1 MRTKLVILDWAGTS
15 VDYGCFAPV
24 NAFDRAFRACGIEP
38 TVDEIREPMGMLK
51 LDHIKTML
59 KMPRLH
65 ELWIKEH
72 GTEPDD
78 AAAEEIYRI
87 FEEAL
92 MLSLADYAK
101 PKPGTLET
109 VEKLRA
115 MGISIGS
122 TTGYTDAMMDVVAR
136 RAAEQGYEPD
146 ALFTPDAV
154 GGLGRPYPYMIYANM
169 RKFEIASVSEVIK
182 VGDTV
187 SDIKEGLNAGVRS
200 LGVLEGSSVLGL
212 TEDEYDALAESEKKL
227 LLDEARQKLLKA
239 GATDVLL
246 NLSELP
252 AWIEAHG

>member
-51 LDHIKTML
+51 LDHIRTML
-59 KMPRLH
+59 KMPRIH
-65 ELWIKEH
+65 ELWLKEH
-72 GTEPDD
+72 GAEPDE
-78 AAAEEIYRI
+78 AAAAEIYRI
-87 FEEAL
+87 FEESL
-92 MLSLADYAK
+92 MLSLADYAA
-101 PKPGTLET
+101 PKLGTLET
-109 VEKLRA
+109 VEKLHA

-122 TTGYTDAMMDVVAR
+122 TTGYTDAMMEVVAK
-136 RAAEQGYEPD
+136 RAAEQGYVPD

-169 RKFEIASVSEVIK
+169 RRFETASVGEVIK

-200 LGVLEGSSVLGL
+200 LVVLEGSSVLGL
-212 TEDEYDALAESEKKL
+212 TEDEYAVLPDTERELILYS
-227 LLDEARQKLLKA
+227 ARQKLIKA

-246 NLSELP
+246 SLSELP
-252 AWIEAHG
+252 AWIEAHA

>member
-51 LDHIKTML
+51 LDHIKAML
-59 KMPRLH
+59 NMPRIH
-65 ELWIKEH
+65 KLWLKKYNAA
-72 GTEPDD
+72 PDD
-78 AAAEEIYRI
+78 AAANKIYSI
-87 FEEAL
+87 FEESL
-92 MLSLADYAK
+92 MQSLSDYAA
-101 PKPGTLET
+101 PKPDTLET
-109 VEKLRA
+109 IKWLRA

-122 TTGYTDAMMDVVAR
+122 TTGYTDAMMEVVSR
-136 RAAEQGYEPD
+136 SAAEQGYKPD

-169 RKFEIASVSEVIK
+169 RKFDIAAVSEVIK
-182 VGDTV
+182 VGDTI
-187 SDIKEGLNAGVRS
+187 SDIKEGLNAGVCS
-200 LGVLEGSSVLGL
+200 LGILEGSSVVGL
-212 TEDEYDALAESEKKL
+212 SENEYAALADSEKKR
-227 LLDEARQKLLKA
+227 LLDNARQKLIKA

-246 NLSELP
+246 NLGELP